1 MIFYEGAEVL
11 ALVEV
16 RLLHNTEEG
25 LKWIKS
31 CRKMKKSYSRTW
43 EKKYKVVGL
52 VFFVVLPSLM
62 YKLSFS
68 Q

>member
-25 LKWIKS
+25 LKWIK
-31 CRKMKKSYSRTW
+31 MKKSYSRTW
-43 EKKYKVVGL
+43 RKKNTRL
-52 VFFVVLPSLM
+52 LDLSSL
-62 YKLSFS
+62 
-68 Q
+68 